1 MNHDEKIQAV
11 RAALMQMLD
20 ELDKIENGDEK
31 AAMHFCFK
39 VHNFVEMN
47 PGLMVQM
54 PIYRNAGE

>member
-1 MNHDEKIQAV
+1 MNDNKEIQAV

-39 VHNFVEMN
+39 VDNFVNMN

-54 PIYRNAGE
+54 PIYRNVGE